1 MTSIEKIDNQYTRRV
16 VGMDKDRLETFLSL
30 VTYKNFTKSAEM
42 LHVAQSTVSSRLKG
56 LEHEL
61 GKELFKRTNTGVE
74 LTPSGLIFLP
84 YAKRIIELFDESQ
97 KELALDNQYA
107 DRLVLGGPSSAWNYI
122 YREVLSDFSI
132 SNQHVSLE
140 LKTHSSENTISK
152 VLDRVIDVGVSY
164 TKPTHPNLIVHK
176 HIEDHYKFV
185 SRCQLNRAIGIDDL
199 NSQRFI
205 LNNWGDSFLEW
216 FKELTGTDYLPS
228 LAMNQTA
235 IVVKMLEEHD
245 YFSLL
250 PSRIVQTFIK
260 DEKLLY
266 LESDFEMPLH
276 NIYIFT
282 SKNRKKEAIVKKILD
297 ALKEE

>member
-74 LTPSGLIFLP
+74 LTPSGLTFLP

-140 LKTHSSENTISK
+140 LKN
-152 VLDRVIDVGVSY
+152 
-164 TKPTHPNLIVHK
+164 
-176 HIEDHYKFV
+176 
-185 SRCQLNRAIGIDDL
+185 A
-199 NSQRFI
+199 
-205 LNNWGDSFLEW
+205 FL
-216 FKELTGTDYLPS
+216 
-228 LAMNQTA
+228 
-235 IVVKMLEEHD
+235 
-245 YFSLL
+245 
-250 PSRIVQTFIK
+250 
-260 DEKLLY
+260 
-266 LESDFEMPLH
+266 
-276 NIYIFT
+276 
-282 SKNRKKEAIVKKILD
+282 RKYHQ
-297 ALKEE
+297 